1 MLNHVQYS
9 LKNGQIGNSQFVMNL
24 TLNVGARVMVISNID
39 IKDSIVNGSL
49 GVILD
54 IKTNE
59 KGKSHSLKLSL
70 EEV

>member
-1 MLNHVQYS
+1 
-9 LKNGQIGNSQFVMNL
+9 MNL
-24 TLNVGARVMVISNID
+24 TLKVGARVMVISNID
-39 IKDSIVNGSL
+39 IKDSLVNGSL

>member
-39 IKDSIVNGSL
+39 IKDSLVNGSL